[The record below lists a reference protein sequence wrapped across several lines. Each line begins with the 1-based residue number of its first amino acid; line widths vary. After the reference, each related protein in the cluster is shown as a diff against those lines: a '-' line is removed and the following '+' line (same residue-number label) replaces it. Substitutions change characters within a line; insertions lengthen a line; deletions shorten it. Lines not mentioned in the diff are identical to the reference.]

1 MVYFFEVTYESTSEQ
16 YPEPQSF
23 DLFMGKNQ
31 NENELLIKYGH
42 PEDVWF
48 HVDDLS
54 SAHVYLRM
62 KPGMALDDLPQEA
75 ILDCSTLVKA
85 NSIAGCKKSEVS
97 VVYTRWKNLKK
108 THGMAD
114 GQVGFHRPDNVRK
127 IRVSKDNFRVKKIE
141 KTQSEKLD
149 GVVDF
154 LHRSQEQR
162 LKEIKRAKKEHN
174 RQTEKVK
181 KKAFLAQQADKE
193 MRSYDR
199 LHVDYACKMTSTK
212 DQNATA
218 DATAAEEYEDDFF

>member
-85 NSIAGCKKSEVS
+85 NSIAGCKVRTHITITTIHEMRG
-97 VVYTRWKNLKK
+97 TRSSTNS
-108 THGMAD
+108 HD
-114 GQVGFHRPDNVRK
+114 
-127 IRVSKDNFRVKKIE
+127 DNFVFR
-141 KTQSEKLD
+141 TKL
-149 GVVDF
+149 
-154 LHRSQEQR
+154 
-162 LKEIKRAKKEHN
+162 
-174 RQTEKVK
+174 
-181 KKAFLAQQADKE
+181 
-193 MRSYDR
+193 
-199 LHVDYACKMTSTK
+199 
-212 DQNATA
+212 
-218 DATAAEEYEDDFF
+218 